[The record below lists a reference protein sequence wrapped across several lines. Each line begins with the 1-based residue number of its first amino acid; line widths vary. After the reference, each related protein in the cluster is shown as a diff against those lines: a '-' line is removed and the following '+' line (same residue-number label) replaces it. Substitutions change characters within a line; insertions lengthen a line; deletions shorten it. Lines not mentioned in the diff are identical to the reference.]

1 MRNSIQSNSISSLKC
16 SLQDPAVNLLI
27 QRLRQDLCATK
38 VRLEETQSELNAWK
52 FTPDRLV
59 KFIIIQNSYKK
70 LNIK

>member
-1 MRNSIQSNSISSLKC
+1 MRNSIQNNSLSSLKC

-38 VRLEETQSELNAWK
+38 IRLEETQRELNAWK

-59 KFIIIQNSYKK
+59 KFHH
-70 LNIK
+70 